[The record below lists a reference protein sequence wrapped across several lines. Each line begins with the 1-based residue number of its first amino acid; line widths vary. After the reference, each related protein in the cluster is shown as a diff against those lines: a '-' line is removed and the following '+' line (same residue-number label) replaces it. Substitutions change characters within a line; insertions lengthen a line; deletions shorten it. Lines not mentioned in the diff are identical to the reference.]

1 MGQYARN
8 SVVLSDRICCLNF
21 PPSKRFLLILLRSFL
36 LLFSLYGGKSISINV
51 NVLTL
56 LFYHFSSF
64 YYFYRIKFLFILL
77 VGDFILCLITLRFRL
92 NHITSKRFLC
102 NLYLVY
108 YVLIPS
114 TPLLLFLRVQYANKG
129 SQRSNLTLTES
140 LFCDFVL
147 IQGLMLLSRIAKL
160 PAFRFHYWLPKA
172 HVQASTPLSMI
183 LAGLTLKIRLITS
196 FLILFLKV

>member
-56 LFYHFSSF
+56 IFYHFSSF
-64 YYFYRIKFLFILL
+64 YYFYRIKFL
-77 VGDFILCLITLRFRL
+77 L

-147 IQGLMLLSRIAKL
+147 IQSLML
-160 PAFRFHYWLPKA
+160 
-172 HVQASTPLSMI
+172 
-183 LAGLTLKIRLITS
+183 
-196 FLILFLKV
+196 

>member
-1 MGQYARN
+1 MG
-8 SVVLSDRICCLNF
+8 
-21 PPSKRFLLILLRSFL
+21 
-36 LLFSLYGGKSISINV
+36 YGGKSISINV

-56 LFYHFSSF
+56 IFYHFSSF

-77 VGDFILCLITLRFRL
+77 VGDFILCRITLRFRL

-129 SQRSNLTLTES
+129 SQKSNLTLTES
-140 LFCDFVL
+140 LFVILVL
-147 IQGLMLLSRIAKL
+147 FDNFKNFYCWYILLTYIYSDTSIYTLYVPIYFTIKYLVSTFPNGSNFRNGSFFSADLMYVVGISIII
-160 PAFRFHYWLPKA
+160 
-172 HVQASTPLSMI
+172 I
-183 LAGLTLKIRLITS
+183 LT
-196 FLILFLKV
+196 V